1 MSKVHYSKTSATGC
15 LYCGTRFSEMLKRH
29 ETWSWDAG
37 NSNCRTYR
45 EQISLLP
52 GAFDELLDY

>member
-15 LYCGTRFSEMLKRH
+15 LYCGTTFSQMLKRH
-29 ETWSWDAG
+29 ETWSWEAG

-45 EQISLLP
+45 EQASLL
-52 GAFDELLDY
+52 